1 MVNRILSLFARQPAK
16 DAAPKPSHSITEK
29 QIAAVALL
37 VEAATLDGEF
47 GAPEQAAI
55 RRVSAGRF
63 ALNDEEVASLFEL
76 AQARQDSSNQ
86 LFRFTH
92 EINQSYAPEER
103 VEIVEMLWEVVY
115 ADGVLHDFEANLM
128 RRIGGLIYV
137 SDVDRGNAR
146 KRVMARLG
154 IARLGTE

>member
-1 MVNRILSLFARQPAK
+1 MVNRILSLFTRQPAK
-16 DAAPKPSHSITEK
+16 DTAQNPAHPIAEK
-29 QIAAVALL
+29 HIAAIALL
-37 VEAATLDGEF
+37 VEAATLDGDF

-55 RRVSAGRF
+55 RRIAAGRF
-63 ALNDEEVASLFEL
+63 ALNEEEVATLFAL
-76 AQARQDSSNQ
+76 ASQRQDSSNQ

-115 ADGVLHDFEANLM
+115 ADGVLHDYEANLM

-137 SDVDRGNAR
+137 SDMDRGNAR

-154 IARLGTE
+154 IE